1 MKSGFRGRREEL
13 PIPAKPLPLC
23 PHCNYNL
30 TGLTSRICPEC
41 GRPFTVQ
48 EARAH
53 GFKLSKEGRSAGYR
67 GGGQGWWPA
76 TSQALRETGR
86 AMALLLGA
94 GMTISGFFAPSLTAR
109 ISPRAGVLLDLST
122 KIVFKIMITMA
133 TMIPVD
139 ALIAAVGVRRGYGW
153 TGILLVTGVA
163 TLIVGSLI
171 GFM

>member
-1 MKSGFRGRREEL
+1 
-13 PIPAKPLPLC
+13 
-23 PHCNYNL
+23 
-30 TGLTSRICPEC
+30 
-41 GRPFTVQ
+41 
-48 EARAH
+48 
-53 GFKLSKEGRSAGYR
+53 
-67 GGGQGWWPA
+67 
-76 TSQALRETGR
+76 
-86 AMALLLGA
+86 MALLLGA